1 VRFQPIDQLY
11 FKQAV
16 KELNIAALSVG
27 LTKLPQWGLGQSP
40 SRQTAWC
47 ILESKSAALVAA
59 VFVDFPKKKRNFLR
73 KNKLDIVRRVQFLTG
88 RRPMRSFSPGAVAT
102 VALWKSAS
110 MIITACFIVVEVKQF
125 LQIAEITSSKQYS

>member
-1 VRFQPIDQLY
+1 
-11 FKQAV
+11 
-16 KELNIAALSVG
+16 
-27 LTKLPQWGLGQSP
+27 
-40 SRQTAWC
+40 
-47 ILESKSAALVAA
+47 VAA
-59 VFVDFPKKKRNFLR
+59 VFVDFPKNKRNFLH